1 MSDAS
6 TDRPQPQEGT
16 LGFRTMQ
23 AWLSAIP
30 NRLRFLEAA
39 LGSFRGRRNIWRLL
53 GYQTSPEFDDY
64 YVRYALQ
71 DIAKRI
77 VDAPAFST
85 WREPP
90 RVADSDN
97 ELRETAFERSWDAL
111 VRDRQALHYL
121 DRVDAIS
128 GIGRYGVMFYGLA
141 DSLRPD
147 QPAGT
152 VDGVGGL
159 MYLSLFTERNARI
172 LDYVTDP
179 LDPRFGLPLNY
190 ELTIDPTNLIGRSR
204 STSPNGVTSRFI
216 AHHSR
221 VLHVAT
227 DCLEDDVF
235 GTPRL
240 QGVMARLHDLDK
252 VIGGTSEAI
261 WNTGNRGIH
270 WDVDKDVGSVGE
282 KELKKFAEQID
293 EMENGNRRN
302 VRTQGVTATVL
313 GSDVP
318 DPSGAF
324 GAITALISAHTG
336 IPKRM
341 LLGLDEGR
349 TAAVQDERSWGLR
362 VAKRRRV
369 EIAPRVLRPFI
380 DAMRSFGVLPDVD
393 SYTAGWPDHPTLNAS
408 ERAQVAERLA
418 RANKAFAE
426 AQNAGDTPMTVDEF
440 REGIGLS
447 RRAAD

>member
-6 TDRPQPQEGT
+6 TDRPQPQESGV
-16 LGFRTMQ
+16 GFRTMQ

-85 WREPP
+85 WREAP

-97 ELRETAFERSWDAL
+97 ELRETPFEQAWDAL
-111 VRDRQALHYL
+111 VRDRQVLHYL

-128 GIGRYGVMFYGLA
+128 GIGRYAVMFYGLA
-141 DSLRPD
+141 DGRPPD
-147 QPAGT
+147 QPAGA
-152 VDGVGGL
+152 VDGVDGL

-179 LDPRFGLPLNY
+179 RDDRFGLPLTY
-190 ELTIDPTNLIGRSR
+190 ELTIDPTNLIGRTR
-204 STSPNGVTSRFI
+204 STSPTGVTSKFTV
-216 AHHSR
+216 HYSR
-221 VLHVAT
+221 VRHVAT
-227 DCLEDDVF
+227 DCVEDDVF

-270 WDVDKDVGSVGE
+270 WDVDKDFSSVGKE
-282 KELKKFAEQID
+282 ELKKFADQID

-302 VRTQGVTATVL
+302 VKTQGVTATVL
-313 GSDVP
+313 GSDAP

-324 GAITALISAHTG
+324 HAITALISAHTG

-362 VAKRRRV
+362 IAKRRRAEV
-369 EIAPRVLRPFI
+369 APRILRPFVN
-380 DAMRSFGVLPDVD
+380 DMRSVGVLPQSVN
-393 SYTAGWPDHPTLNAS
+393 YTAGWPDHPALNAS
-408 ERAQVAERLA
+408 ERAQVAQRLA
-418 RANKAFAE
+418 QANKAYAE
-426 AQNAGDTPMTVDEF
+426 AVSVGNTPMTVDEF
-440 REGIGLS
+440 REGIGLA
-447 RRAAD
+447 RRSSE